1 MSLAIEASPID
12 RQLVLLQPSKLV
24 QRRVRFVASMKVPNG
39 LDGMCQLMNHIGH
52 EDDLSIVDSNVFFQA
67 MTDLS
72 TRSGVEADPI

>member
-24 QRRVRFVASMKVPNG
+24 QRRVRFVASVKVTNS
-39 LDGMCQLMNHIGH
+39 LDSMCQLMNHIGH
-52 EDDLSIVDSNVFFQA
+52 EDDLSIVDSNVFLQP

>member
-24 QRRVRFVASMKVPNG
+24 QRRVRFVASVKVTNS
-39 LDGMCQLMNHIGH
+39 LDSMCQLMNHIGH
-52 EDDLSIVDSNVFFQA
+52 EDDLSIVDSNSLLQP